1 MAENIFFKVIDLM
14 ILSFFDFFDNTDI
27 FNTTL
32 AITVEKFIWMII
44 EVLIDAFVSNKK
56 TLILVQII
64 ITSIGLGIIIIMF
77 CCKYFP
83 KMKKED

>member
-1 MAENIFFKVIDLM
+1 
-14 ILSFFDFFDNTDI
+14 
-27 FNTTL
+27 
-32 AITVEKFIWMII
+32 MII

-56 TLILVQII
+56 TLVLVQII
-64 ITSIGLGIIIIMF
+64 ITSIGFGIILIMF